1 MNIQQQKKFNIL
13 LVGDSCTDVYQ
24 YGTVDRISP
33 EAPVP
38 IFSFLYQDDKPGMA
52 LNVQS
57 NLEQLGCNVH
67 IMTQTPSKKT
77 RLIDRKTSQ
86 QMLRIDTD
94 SISKTPFMFEE
105 PIVGYDAVVVSDYK
119 KGCVSYKTINS
130 IQRYFDGPIY
140 VDTKKTNL
148 GNIDG
153 CFVKI
158 NSQERNRVVSLCT
171 ELIVTMGKDG
181 AQYNGDT
188 YPANHVEVNDVCGAG
203 DTFMAAL
210 VYFHLHTG
218 NIKTAIHYA
227 NKAGSIT
234 VQHLGTY
241 APSIEEILL

>member
-1 MNIQQQKKFNIL
+1 MTIQQQKKFKIL

-24 YGTVDRISP
+24 YGNVDRISP

-38 IFSFLYQDDKPGMA
+38 IFNFLYQEEKSGMSF
-52 LNVQS
+52 NVRD
-57 NLEQLGCNVH
+57 NLLQLDCDVQL
-67 IMTQTPSKKT
+67 MTQTPSKKT
-77 RLIDRKTSQ
+77 RLIDKRTNQ
-86 QMLRIDTD
+86 QMLRIDD
-94 SISKTPFMFEE
+94 DVFSKDPLIFDDAIT
-105 PIVGYDAVVVSDYK
+105 GYDAVVVSDYN
-119 KGCVSYKTINS
+119 KGCISYNTIVS
-130 IQRYFDGPIY
+130 IQKHFDGPVY

-148 GNIDG
+148 SSIEG

-158 NSQERNRVVSLCT
+158 NRHERNHLISLCT

-181 AQYNGDT
+181 AIYKGDT
-188 YPANHVEVNDVCGAG
+188 YPVDLVEVNDVCGAG

-227 NKAGSIT
+227 NKAASVT